1 MTRLGQQLRAKA
13 ATLRALADDL
23 DLQAESVEDSAP
35 TAEALNLEALKAYG
49 FTRQSLQSAAE
60 KGLPVHKGPRGRLIC
75 YRADVDTWIK
85 SRAWTPSSRKA
96 ERTEDDAL
104 AQAEAELMA
113 LDGYGNR
120 APSCFQPTPPVVT
133 KTPVL
138 PPRENGHLGSR
149 GAQR

>member
-23 DLQAESVEDSAP
+23 DLQAESVEDTAP
-35 TAEALNLEALKAYG
+35 TAEALNLQELKAYG
-49 FTRQSLQSAAE
+49 FTRQSLRSAAE
-60 KGLPVHKGPRGRLIC
+60 KGLPVHRGPRGRIIC
-75 YRADVDTWIK
+75 YRADVDAWIK

-113 LDGYGNR
+113 LGGCVTR
-120 APSCFQPTPPVVT
+120 AHQLFSAESANGD
-133 KTPVL
+133 
-138 PPRENGHLGSR
+138 ENTR
-149 GAQR
+149 GLLKGKRALSAVGGQR